1 MTTHHDVMR
10 SHHYNLDSRRKGAS
24 SFSRRVMATAV
35 AASCV
40 LTPVA
45 TQLPAATA
53 ATSAATNAVAA
64 PTSTY
69 KAPTKPANSG
79 ASKGQKAPA
88 NVSPDGPPLALPLA
102 NGNPHN
108 LKTGDTVT
116 LSNFR
121 RSGFP
126 ICFVGLSCLLKPN
139 YEATITEV
147 RETPQGTRIRL
158 NAFGG
163 YAGHPIYHNGVL
175 VGVTQGSN
183 GGLGYGYLFPDEA
196 SAKAAQPKYK
206 GIRLGPFGLWR
217 AQPGQQ
223 PSGSSVAALSSSR
236 SGGGTA
242 KAVKNSKVTVQ
253 SKSTDT
259 QREQTFAAANSTGWT
274 KQGTR
279 YIKQARWNPGTQTV
293 YVDPADGTSASLL
306 TGMSAV
312 LGSSGKTAGGID
324 TDAAWRELVALGVPD
339 SQSMKQQFVCH
350 AQGSAI
356 RKDNWKLE
364 LGRPAATSAAEQAR
378 NACNMPRT

>member
-1 MTTHHDVMR
+1 MTTRHDSTRVYSR
-10 SHHYNLDSRRKGAS
+10 SLAPRRDGAS
-24 SFSRRVMATAV
+24 RFSRRVMATAV
-35 AASCV
+35 AASCA

-53 ATSAATNAVAA
+53 ATSAATNAAA
-64 PTSTY
+64 QTPTYT
-69 KAPTKPANSG
+69 APTKPANNSTV
-79 ASKGQKAPA
+79 SKAQKRPA
-88 NVSPDGPPLALPLA
+88 NVSPDGPPLALPLD

-108 LKTGDTVT
+108 LKVGDTVT

-121 RSGFP
+121 RSDFP
-126 ICFVGLSCLLKPN
+126 ICFVALSCLFKPN

-147 RETPQGTRIRL
+147 RETSQGTRIRI

-183 GGLGYGYLFPDEA
+183 GGMGYGYLFPDTA

-223 PSGSSVAALSSSR
+223 PSGSALPALSSSR
-236 SGGGTA
+236 GGSGTA
-242 KAVKNSKVTVQ
+242 KAATAAAA
-253 SKSTDT
+253 STSADAK
-259 QREQTFAAANSTGWT
+259 REQAFAQANTAGWT

-279 YIKQARWNPGTQTV
+279 HIAQVKWNPGTQTV
-293 YVDPADGTSASLL
+293 YVDPVGDTGASLL

-312 LGSSGKTAGGID
+312 LGSSGTSAGDMD
-324 TDAAWRELVALGVPD
+324 TEAAWRELVALGVPN
-339 SQSMKQQFVCH
+339 SMSMKQQFVCH

-356 RKDNWKLE
+356 RKGNWKLE
-364 LGRPAATSAAEQAR
+364 LGRSAAASQAEQAR
-378 NACNMPRT
+378 NACNMPKV

>member
-1 MTTHHDVMR
+1 M
-10 SHHYNLDSRRKGAS
+10 
-24 SFSRRVMATAV
+24 MATAV

-45 TQLPAATA
+45 TQLPVATA
-53 ATSAATNAVAA
+53 ATSTVSNAAAA

-69 KAPTKPANSG
+69 KAPTRPINSG
-79 ASKGQKAPA
+79 AATTAQKAPA
-88 NVSPDGPPLALPLA
+88 NVSPDGPPLTLPLPK
-102 NGNPHN
+102 GNPHN
-108 LKTGDTVT
+108 LKPGDTVT

-121 RSGFP
+121 RSNFP

-147 RETPQGTRIRL
+147 RDTPQGTRIRL

-196 SAKAAQPKYK
+196 SAKAAQPNYK
-206 GIRLGPFGLWR
+206 GIRLGPFGLMR
-217 AQPGQQ
+217 TSGAAGDT
-223 PSGSSVAALSSSR
+223 GSSLSSSR
-236 SGGGTA
+236 STGGTA
-242 KAVKNSKVTVQ
+242 KAVSNTKNETAPAATSKG
-253 SKSTDT
+253 TDA
-259 QREQTFAAANSTGWT
+259 QREQAFAQANKTSWT

-279 YIKQARWNPGTQTV
+279 YIKQVRWNPGSQTV
-293 YVDPADGTSASLL
+293 HVDPADGTSASLL

-312 LGSSGKTAGGID
+312 LGSSSSTVGGMN

-339 SQSMKQQFVCH
+339 SVSMKQQFVCH

-356 RKDNWKLE
+356 RKDDWKLE
-364 LGRPAATSAAEQAR
+364 LGRPAAKSAAEQAR
-378 NACNMPRT
+378 NACNMPRA

>member
-1 MTTHHDVMR
+1 MTRHDSTRAYAR
-10 SHHYNLDSRRKGAS
+10 SRDQRHGGAS
-24 SFSRRVMATAV
+24 RFSRRVMATAV
-35 AASCV
+35 AASCA

-53 ATSAATNAVAA
+53 ATATATTVVAA

-69 KAPTKPANSG
+69 KAPTKPANG
-79 ASKGQKAPA
+79 GTASKAKAPA

-108 LKTGDTVT
+108 LKPGDTVT

-121 RSGFP
+121 RSDFP

-147 RETPQGTRIRL
+147 RDTPQGTRIRL
-158 NAFGG
+158 NTFGG

-183 GGLGYGYLFPDEA
+183 GGLGYGYLFPDAA
-196 SAKAAQPKYK
+196 SAQAAQPKYK
-206 GIRLGPFGLWR
+206 GIRLGAFGLWR
-217 AQPGQQ
+217 AEPGQQ
-223 PSGSSVAALSSSR
+223 PSSSSAPALSSSR
-236 SGGGTA
+236 GADST
-242 KAVKNSKVTVQ
+242 KAATV
-253 SKSTDT
+253 STDA
-259 QREQTFAAANSTGWT
+259 QREQTFAAANTTGWT
-274 KQGTR
+274 KQGAR
-279 YIKQARWNPGTQTV
+279 YIKQVRWNPGTQTV
-293 YVDPADGTSASLL
+293 YVDPADGTGASLL

-312 LGSSGKTAGGID
+312 LGSSSRTVGGMN

-339 SQSMKQQFVCH
+339 SASMKQQFVCH

-364 LGRPAATSAAEQAR
+364 LGRQAAKSAAEQAR
-378 NACNMPRT
+378 NACNMPKA

>member
-1 MTTHHDVMR
+1 MAHTLR
-10 SHHYNLDSRRKGAS
+10 
-24 SFSRRVMATAV
+24 RRVMATAV
-35 AASCV
+35 AASCA

-53 ATSAATNAVAA
+53 ATATATNTATSTHTA
-64 PTSTY
+64 PTT
-69 KAPTKPANSG
+69 PANNST
-79 ASKGQKAPA
+79 ASKAQKRPA
-88 NVSPDGPPLALPLA
+88 NVSPDGPPLALPLD
-102 NGNPHN
+102 NGNPHS
-108 LKTGDTVT
+108 LKVGDTVT

-121 RSGFP
+121 RSDFP
-126 ICFVGLSCLLKPN
+126 ICFVALSCLFKPN

-147 RETPQGTRIRL
+147 RETSQGTRIRI

-183 GGLGYGYLFPDEA
+183 GGMGYGYLFPDIA

-223 PSGSSVAALSSSR
+223 PSGSGLPALSFSR
-236 SGGGTA
+236 GGGGSA
-242 KAVKNSKVTVQ
+242 ASA
-253 SKSTDT
+253 SADT
-259 QREQTFAAANSTGWT
+259 KREQAFAQANTTSWT

-279 YIKQARWNPGTQTV
+279 HIAQVKWNPGTQTV
-293 YVDPADGTSASLL
+293 YVDPAGDTGASLL
-306 TGMSAV
+306 TGVSAV
-312 LGSSGKTAGGID
+312 LGSSGTSAGDMD
-324 TDAAWRELVALGVPD
+324 TEAAWRELVALGVPN
-339 SQSMKQQFVCH
+339 STSMKQQFVCH

-364 LGRPAATSAAEQAR
+364 LGRSAAASQAEQAR
-378 NACNMPRT
+378 NACNMPKV

>member
-1 MTTHHDVMR
+1 MTTHHDAMR

-53 ATSAATNAVAA
+53 ATSTATNAVAA

-183 GGLGYGYLFPDEA
+183 GGMGYGYLFPDTA

-206 GIRLGPFGLWR
+206 GIRLGAFGLWR

-223 PSGSSVAALSSSR
+223 PSGSSLSSLSSSR
-236 SGGGTA
+236 STGSAT
-242 KAVKNSKVTVQ
+242 KAVTPT
-253 SKSTDT
+253 STDA
-259 QREQTFAAANSTGWT
+259 QREQAFAAANTTGWT

-279 YIKQARWNPGTQTV
+279 YIKQARWNPGSQTV
-293 YVDPADGTSASLL
+293 HVDPADGMQASLL
-306 TGMSAV
+306 TGMFAV
-312 LGSSGKTAGGID
+312 LGSSGNTAGDINV
-324 TDAAWRELVALGVPD
+324 DAAWRELVALGVPD
-339 SQSMKQQFVCH
+339 SQSMKQQFICH

-356 RKDNWKLE
+356 RKDDWKLE
-364 LGRPAATSAAEQAR
+364 LGRPAAKSAAEQAR
-378 NACNMPRT
+378 NACNMPKV

>member
-1 MTTHHDVMR
+1 MTRHDSTHAYAR
-10 SHHYNLDSRRKGAS
+10 SRDQRHGGAS
-24 SFSRRVMATAV
+24 RFSHRVMATAV
-35 AASCV
+35 AASCA

-45 TQLPAATA
+45 TQLPTATA
-53 ATSAATNAVAA
+53 ATATATNTAA

-69 KAPTKPANSG
+69 KPPTRPANAAPSKPA
-79 ASKGQKAPA
+79 QKRPA

-102 NGNPHN
+102 NGNPYN
-108 LKTGDTVT
+108 LKPGDTVT

-121 RSGFP
+121 RSNFP

-183 GGLGYGYLFPDEA
+183 GGMGYGYLFPDTA

-206 GIRLGPFGLWR
+206 GIRLGAFGLWR

-223 PSGSSVAALSSSR
+223 PSGSSLSSLSSSR
-236 SGGGTA
+236 STGSAT
-242 KAVKNSKVTVQ
+242 KAVTPT
-253 SKSTDT
+253 STDA
-259 QREQTFAAANSTGWT
+259 QREQEFAAANTTGWT

-279 YIKQARWNPGTQTV
+279 YIKQARWNPGSQTV
-293 YVDPADGTSASLL
+293 HVDPADGMQASLL
-306 TGMSAV
+306 TGMFAV
-312 LGSSGKTAGGID
+312 LGSSGNTAGDINV
-324 TDAAWRELVALGVPD
+324 DAAWRELVALGVPD
-339 SQSMKQQFVCH
+339 SQSMKQQFICH

-356 RKDNWKLE
+356 RKDDWKLE
-364 LGRPAATSAAEQAR
+364 LGRPAAKSAAEQAR
-378 NACNMPRT
+378 NACNMPKV

>member
-1 MTTHHDVMR
+1 MAHSLR
-10 SHHYNLDSRRKGAS
+10 
-24 SFSRRVMATAV
+24 RRVMATAV
-35 AASCV
+35 AASCA

-53 ATSAATNAVAA
+53 ATASATTTAT

-69 KAPTKPANSG
+69 KAPTRPANAAPSKPA
-79 ASKGQKAPA
+79 QKAPA

-108 LKTGDTVT
+108 LKPGDTVT

-121 RSGFP
+121 RSNFP
-126 ICFVGLSCLLKPN
+126 ICFVGVSCLLKPN

-158 NAFGG
+158 NTFGG

-183 GGLGYGYLFPDEA
+183 GGMGYGYLFPDTA

-223 PSGSSVAALSSSR
+223 LSGSSVAALSSSR
-236 SGGGTA
+236 GGGSTSA
-242 KAVKNSKVTVQ
+242 ASTTTT
-253 SKSTDT
+253 SASTDA
-259 QREQTFAAANSTGWT
+259 QREQAFAAANPTGWT

-279 YIKQARWNPGTQTV
+279 LIKQARWNPGSQTV
-293 YVDPADGTSASLL
+293 HVEPADGVQASLL
-306 TGMSAV
+306 DGMFAV
-312 LGSSGKTAGGID
+312 LGSSGNTAGSID
-324 TDAAWRELVALGVPD
+324 VEAAWRELLALGVPN
-339 SQSMKQQFVCH
+339 SQSMKQQFICH

-356 RKDNWKLE
+356 REGDWKLE
-364 LGRPAATSAAEQAR
+364 LGRPAAKSAAEQAR
-378 NACNMPRT
+378 NACNMPKV

>member
-1 MTTHHDVMR
+1 MAHTLR
-10 SHHYNLDSRRKGAS
+10 
-24 SFSRRVMATAV
+24 RRVMATAV
-35 AASCV
+35 AASCA

-53 ATSAATNAVAA
+53 VTATATNTATLTSTQTA
-64 PTSTY
+64 PTT
-69 KAPTKPANSG
+69 PANNST
-79 ASKGQKAPA
+79 ASKTQKRPA

-108 LKTGDTVT
+108 LKPGDTVT

-121 RSGFP
+121 RPDFP

-147 RETPQGTRIRL
+147 RETPQGTRIRI

-183 GGLGYGYLFPDEA
+183 GGMGYGYLFPDTA

-223 PSGSSVAALSSSR
+223 PSGSALPALSSSR
-236 SGGGTA
+236 DGGTA
-242 KAVKNSKVTVQ
+242 KTATATAAST
-253 SKSTDT
+253 STDAK
-259 QREQTFAAANSTGWT
+259 REQAFAQENTTSWT

-279 YIKQARWNPGTQTV
+279 HIKQVKWNPGTQTV
-293 YVDPADGTSASLL
+293 YVDPAGDTGASLL
-306 TGMSAV
+306 TGVSAV
-312 LGSSGKTAGGID
+312 LGSSGTSAGDMD
-324 TDAAWRELVALGVPD
+324 TEAAWRELVALGVPN
-339 SQSMKQQFVCH
+339 STSMKQQFVCH

-356 RKDNWKLE
+356 RKGNWKLE
-364 LGRPAATSAAEQAR
+364 LGRSAAASQAEQAR
-378 NACNMPRT
+378 NACNMPKV

>member
-1 MTTHHDVMR
+1 M
-10 SHHYNLDSRRKGAS
+10 
-24 SFSRRVMATAV
+24 
-35 AASCV
+35 
-40 LTPVA
+40 
-45 TQLPAATA
+45 
-53 ATSAATNAVAA
+53 
-64 PTSTY
+64 
-69 KAPTKPANSG
+69 
-79 ASKGQKAPA
+79 
-88 NVSPDGPPLALPLA
+88 
-102 NGNPHN
+102 
-108 LKTGDTVT
+108 
-116 LSNFR
+116 
-121 RSGFP
+121 
-126 ICFVGLSCLLKPN
+126 KPN

-147 RETPQGTRIRL
+147 RETSQGTRIRI

-183 GGLGYGYLFPDEA
+183 GGMGYGYLFPDTA

-217 AQPGQQ
+217 AQPGKQ
-223 PSGSSVAALSSSR
+223 PSGSALPALSSSR
-236 SGGGTA
+236 GGGSTA
-242 KAVKNSKVTVQ
+242 KAVKNNKVTAQ
-253 SKSTDT
+253 PKNTDT
-259 QREQTFAAANSTGWT
+259 QRERAFAASNSTGWT

-312 LGSSGKTAGGID
+312 LGSSGKIAGSID

-364 LGRPAATSAAEQAR
+364 LGRPAATSAAEQSR